1 MFTAMVGPQSSDNKL
16 PESCLSHRRDF
27 SHLEFMQ
34 VTRYVR
40 RGSRGSALPVVY
52 PPEGLSFMSSKTA
65 TWIIAAGALMMFIGL
80 CFLPGAFSGHPD
92 TDMLEI
98 GACQFSL
105 GALVVAG
112 GIYAKARILQFAI
125 ASGEPR
131 KDSGTA
137 NQRVRGGCDLCGSEA
152 PVVQCRVHQLH
163 LCGGCLAQHYDV
175 RSCAYVPT
183 TRTASKNG
191 RKLAASAR
199 GA

>member
-1 MFTAMVGPQSSDNKL
+1 
-16 PESCLSHRRDF
+16 
-27 SHLEFMQ
+27 
-34 VTRYVR
+34 
-40 RGSRGSALPVVY
+40 
-52 PPEGLSFMSSKTA
+52 MSSKTA

-80 CFLPGAFSGHPD
+80 CFLPGALGGGHPD
-92 TDMLEI
+92 ADMLEI

-105 GALVVAG
+105 GALVVAAG
-112 GIYAKARILQFAI
+112 LYAKARVLQFAI

-131 KDSGTA
+131 KESATT

-163 LCGGCLAQHYDV
+163 LCGTCLAQHYDV

-183 TRTASKNG
+183 TRTATTKGG
-191 RKLAASAR
+191 RKLANAR